1 MPNVPNRLS
10 SDPIDR
16 KSTGLSGYI
25 YDLVLIIMLL
35 QLMIYKTF
43 IGIS

>member
-10 SDPIDR
+10 SDFDLIDR
-16 KSTGLSGYI
+16 KSTGLSGYA

-35 QLMIYKTF
+35 QLMIY
-43 IGIS
+43 